1 LFQKKRKIAM
11 EEEPVIYKKEEK
23 VAFITLNRPDKRN
36 ALNTATVD
44 ALRKIWTD
52 FESDPDMRVAILT
65 GSGRAFCAGMDM
77 DDLSVEPLLNS
88 CIQNYGIEVT
98 KPIIGAI
105 NGWAVGVGLALATN
119 CDIKV
124 MSENA
129 KLAFPEAKVG
139 IAQGGVDL
147 LKFMPYAIAME
158 LWLTGEPLDAKR
170 AYELG
175 IVNRVV
181 PEGELM
187 NEAIRFAHL
196 IMGNAPLTMKMLKMM
211 AIQHTL
217 TVNSAWHQIEY
228 RYIKPQLE
236 SEDRKEGIR
245 AFGEKRKPVFKG
257 K

>member
-1 LFQKKRKIAM
+1 MKEESLLYEKK
-11 EEEPVIYKKEEK
+11 EK

-36 ALNTATVD
+36 ALNTEIVNG
-44 ALRKIWTD
+44 LRKAWTD
-52 FESDPDMRVAILT
+52 FESDPDMHVAILT
-65 GSGRAFCAGMDM
+65 GSGKAFCAGMDM
-77 DDLSVEPLLNS
+77 EDLNVEPLLTS
-88 CIQNYGIEVT
+88 CIQNYGMEVT

-129 KLAFPEAKVG
+129 KLVFPEAKVG

-181 PEGELM
+181 SEGELM

-196 IMGNAPLTMKMLKMM
+196 IRENAPLTMKMLKMV

-217 TVNSAWHQIEY
+217 TVNSAWHQMEH
-228 RYIKPQLE
+228 RYIKPQLA

-245 AFGEKRKPVFKG
+245 AFKEKRKPIFKG